1 MTLHGQDPGQPTTPT
16 APAAS
21 PASAPQLN
29 PDVFNDKGQKWMDLY
44 HGVTGSAAQLKADHA
59 TAVATAQQE
68 LTLAQDGVTKRD
80 AEIAQLTAAS
90 TEKDAMVITLTE
102 QAKQLPDLLRRDAYA
117 SRLEQFMLFPQ
128 LVSAQAAT
136 TIPGEGDAE
145 PTTVMV
151 NPYLQML
158 KDTTLTGDELSA
170 YLAQL
175 SATAVPQA
183 TSPTPPTMPAPATP
197 APASTPAERM
207 AVLWTQ
213 MKAEP
218 NNQVLRDEWM
228 NLLAEQGKAPS

>member
-1 MTLHGQDPGQPTTPT
+1 MTGQDPGLPTTPT
-16 APAAS
+16 APTAS
-21 PASAPQLN
+21 PASAPN
-29 PDVFNDKGQKWMDLY
+29 PEIFNGEGQKWMDLY
-44 HGVTGSAAQLKADHA
+44 YGVIGSTKQLKATHA
-59 TAVATAQQE
+59 TALAEASQQ

-80 AEIAQLTAAS
+80 AEIAQLATAS

-102 QAKQLPDLLRRDAYA
+102 QAKQLPDLLQRDAYA

-197 APASTPAERM
+197 APASTPSDRM